1 MWSTDSRIEE
11 RSTASRM
18 QVKRSKAVER
28 VQEKKERESMAE
40 YKLGEIEMKFATLI
54 WENEPISSGELA
66 KLAERTLS
74 WKKST
79 TYTILKRVCERELF
93 QNVNGIVTSLVS
105 KQEFLAKQSEQF
117 VEETFKGSLPSF
129 VAAFCSQKKLSK
141 AEIAELRKIIEEN
154 E

>member
-1 MWSTDSRIEE
+1 MQEE
-11 RSTASRM
+11 R
-18 QVKRSKAVER
+18 E
-28 VQEKKERESMAE
+28 EGEENMAE

-54 WENEPISSGELA
+54 WENEPIASGELA
-66 KLAERTLS
+66 KLAECTLN

-117 VEETFKGSLPSF
+117 VQENFAGSLPGF
-129 VAAFCSQKKLSK
+129 ITAFTSGRKLNAK
-141 AEIAELRKIIEEN
+141 EIEELQKLID
-154 E
+154 ESK